1 MNKNQIAL
9 AKIMAENEALL
20 QSNRELEAYNK
31 ELSLFTYVAS
41 HDLQEPL
48 RKIHTFIK
56 MIADDKDNHISGDSA
71 TYIERILVSAS
82 RMQRLIEDLLHYS
95 HVGKLHDNEF
105 ELSDINIIVQDV
117 LTDFNEAIKNT
128 KAKVTVTTLPDIKLI
143 PPLVYQV
150 ILNLIGNALK
160 YRNKNEQPLL
170 HIYYEFADWEEMAL
184 IGGKHEHADYYKITI
199 TDNGIGFP
207 QEQSELI
214 FEPFHR
220 LHSKDKY
227 EGTGIGLAICKKIM
241 TRHKGYITAQSNPG
255 KGSEFNLYFPV

>member
-1 MNKNQIAL
+1 
-9 AKIMAENEALL
+9 MAENEALL
-20 QSNRELEAYNK
+20 QSNRELKAHNK
-31 ELSLFTYVAS
+31 ELSLFNYVAS

-48 RKIHTFIK
+48 RKMHTFVK

-71 TYIERILVSAS
+71 IYIERILVSAS

-95 HVGKLHDNEF
+95 HVDTLHENGY
-105 ELSDINIIVQDV
+105 ELSDINIIVQDA
-117 LTDFNEAIKNT
+117 LTDFNETIKNT
-128 KAKVTVTTLPDIKLI
+128 RAKVTVTTLPNIKLI

-150 ILNLIGNALK
+150 IHNLIGNALK
-160 YRNKNEQPLL
+160 YRNKDEQPILR
-170 HIYYEFADWEEMAL
+170 ISYELANREEIAP
-184 IGGKHEHADYYKITI
+184 IEGKHEHADYYKII
-199 TDNGIGFP
+199 IADNGIGFL

-214 FEPFHR
+214 FEPFQR

-255 KGSEFNLYFPV
+255 RGTKFNLYFPV